1 MTMSEFQRGEAIEL
15 LERLTIMRA
24 EEIEEYEDYELEA
37 WIDELGYEW
46 REGTGYGLGAWVEV
60 QT

>member
-1 MTMSEFQRGEAIEL
+1 
-15 LERLTIMRA
+15 MR
-24 EEIEEYEDYELEA
+24 YFSFGGGVQSELEA

-60 QT
+60 QP